1 MDFRYK
7 AKVDKKWLK
16 GRSLTDHKEDASE
29 FETESEPTQ
38 IINQLKRDGKIAQ
51 KAVIKI
57 VKKRE
62 SVELNYENIYRE
74 SENKVIKTPYGK
86 MQIVD
91 EFVIQDDDKLAF
103 VQKAEEKYKELEK
116 DGWFSF
122 EKTEPYW
129 YAFPYNRAK
138 FTLCANDTDKI
149 CFIDYRKEGYD
160 MIYENSDSSQSKVK
174 VEEGLFTPKSWSAKG
189 IEKAKKEKSE
199 LEKTPHRY
207 SVHIKNL
214 SAEQLFGLIAMNNT
228 KNDVEFFGFG
238 IVKIDGKFYLYK
250 WQPTECDWAHPR
262 MEMNKLTYE
271 SRDIH
276 LCLLSREDF
285 TDEMA
290 DDLSHWIESKEPWGT
305 CSGRVFPIFASAAS
319 ESSNAKYEGIIVFGN
334 DKSSVSKYKKIYEK
348 LTNGKNALPIERCNL
363 SGDISEIPNKFQNG
377 SWLSVS
383 LDPKEIMSLGIG
395 QRDIYDDTL
404 KKNYGEVTI
413 NNLHEYKNL
422 GVNMNFR
429 KIYREAN
436 SLRKISEAANN
447 SLEAFEAIFQKYFN
461 EDFDRYVRWGKEFDC
476 DEASL
481 LSLICPEGLEDL
493 IVFLPEIVKKEF
505 PWYDTQWG
513 RIEFNSVSAEEFDK
527 LLGTLCYVAQKLED
541 ENAKSKAA
549 WSTDLW
555 SVCNKNAIPQYSEAG
570 ERIYDAVSE
579 LSILSPE
586 EKRSLYNDWH
596 EKTYR
601 KPTAKKSKKPSKNSV
616 TKEEVFKKV
625 YESDDMIEVDVNDY
639 DNYEALNEVTCYLQ
653 DAAWSE
659 FSGYE
664 REDFE
669 DEFPGWFTAHC
680 DFTEYADYES
690 LSDNYGLEEYKGVD
704 PLNRF

>member
-29 FETESEPTQ
+29 FESESEPTQ
-38 IINQLKRDGKIAQ
+38 IINQLKRDGKVAQ

-74 SENKVIKTPYGK
+74 SENKIIKTPYGK
-86 MQIVD
+86 MQVVD
-91 EFVIQDDDKLAF
+91 EFVIQDDDKFAF
-103 VQKAEEKYKELEK
+103 VQKAEEMYKELEK
-116 DGWFSF
+116 DGWFHL

-160 MIYENSDSSQSKVK
+160 MIFENSDSSQSKMK
-174 VEEGLFTPKSWSAKG
+174 VEEGIFTPKSWSAKG

-199 LEKTPHRY
+199 LEKNPHKY

-214 SAEQLFGLIAMNNT
+214 STEQLFGLIAMNNI
-228 KNDVEFFGFG
+228 KNEVSEYFGFG
-238 IVKIDGKFYLYK
+238 ITKIDGKFYLYK
-250 WQPTECDWAHPR
+250 WQPDECDWAHPR

-319 ESSNAKYEGIIVFGN
+319 ESSDAKYEGIIVFGN
-334 DKSSVSKYKKIYEK
+334 DKSSINKYKKIYEK
-348 LTNGKNALPIERCNL
+348 LINGKNALPIERSYL

-404 KKNYGEVTI
+404 KKNYGEIII
-413 NNLHEYKNL
+413 NDLNESENLE
-422 GVNMNFR
+422 VNIDYNN
-429 KIYREAN
+429 IYREGKIKEFGPTYYYN
-436 SLRKISEAANN
+436 LVRKYNEKLCDAKND
-447 SLEAFEAIFQKYFN
+447 LEEAFFDYIHDAFWYASESIKSAQYKFYLRQLITEPSSFDYYHG
-461 EDFDRYVRWGKEFDC
+461 EDFEEDYAYDFKQFIKDPIKNENILKKYLNKEDIP
-476 DEASL
+476 A
-481 LSLICPEGLEDL
+481 
-493 IVFLPEIVKKEF
+493 
-505 PWYDTQWG
+505 W
-513 RIEFNSVSAEEFDK
+513 
-527 LLGTLCYVAQKLED
+527 
-541 ENAKSKAA
+541 EN
-549 WSTDLW
+549 L
-555 SVCNKNAIPQYSEAG
+555 KN
-570 ERIYDAVSE
+570 
-579 LSILSPE
+579 L
-586 EKRSLYNDWH
+586 
-596 EKTYR
+596 
-601 KPTAKKSKKPSKNSV
+601 
-616 TKEEVFKKV
+616 F
-625 YESDDMIEVDVNDY
+625 SDDKS
-639 DNYEALNEVTCYLQ
+639 YERFNKKYKK
-653 DAAWSE
+653 
-659 FSGYE
+659 E
-664 REDFE
+664 REDSEAKRAESEAKFKQETKPLDDAIKSVGLEIFYFEYFKNMNEFAFVINTE
-669 DEFPGWFTAHC
+669 DEYDAENARDEVAKVLNGA
-680 DFTEYADYES
+680 ADNAYGASYDDIEGMGDIHLGCVQFYEFS
-690 LSDNYGLEEYKGVD
+690 EMNGGDRYEDLDEDYRDKYVIFACPKQKWINYRRMTDY
-704 PLNRF
+704 